1 MSEILKQELVDGL
14 LVLTM
19 NRPERNNALNME
31 LLTALLN
38 ATAAAT
44 DDPKVRA
51 VLLTGAGGYFCV
63 GGDVKAMNEG
73 SGRDLSFGERQHGLR
88 DRMNVSRYLHEMPK
102 PTIAAI
108 EGAAAGAGLS
118 MALACDFR
126 ICADN
131 AKITTAFAK
140 VGLSGDFGG
149 TYFLSQIVGAAKA
162 RELYLLSP
170 KLSGKEAEELGL
182 VTRAVAADQ
191 VQTEARKFAM
201 ELANGPTVTLG
212 KIKQNLNLAE
222 AGGSLGACFDQE
234 ARNHSLC
241 TETNDHKEAAAAFVE
256 KRQPVFVGN

>member
-1 MSEILKQELVDGL
+1 
-14 LVLTM
+14 M
-19 NRPERNNALNME
+19 NRPEHKNALNQE
-31 LLTALLN
+31 LLIALRD
-38 ATAAAT
+38 ATAAASEDT
-44 DDPKVRA
+44 QVRA

-73 SGRDLSFGERQHGLR
+73 KGSELSLGERIHGLR

-131 AKITTAFAK
+131 AKIATAFAK

-170 KLSGKEAEELGL
+170 KLSASEAAELGI
-182 VTRAVAADQ
+182 VTRVVRAQSVME
-191 VQTEARKFAM
+191 EALALAK
-201 ELANGPTVTLG
+201 ELANGPTFTLG
-212 KIKQNLNLAE
+212 KIKQNLNLAQN
-222 AGGSLGACFDQE
+222 GGDLAACFDQE
-234 ARNHSLC
+234 ARNHVLC
-241 TETNDHKEAAAAFVE
+241 VQTNDHKEAAAAFME
-256 KRQPVFVGN
+256 KRKPVFTGR